1 MANDNVID
9 LHAWLAA
16 KAREDL
22 RASAL
27 DDYRDLTPE
36 EVRAAMKRRDHK
48 RDVRAGIRVAF
59 MKALIPTGQRP
70 ISQR

>member
-1 MANDNVID
+1 MADDNVIH
-9 LHAWLAA
+9 LQAWLAA

-22 RASAL
+22 GAGEL

-48 RDVRAGIRVAF
+48 RDVRAGIRIAF
-59 MKALIPTGQRP
+59 MRALIPTGQRP
-70 ISQR
+70 TSHR